1 MIFNIKINRRYNSI
15 LTNKYLNLLYITL
28 YKFIYLLKDMQF
40 QIFIIIFFR
49 FKIRFKIVIFP
60 SYLSSTIREHTQN
73 LEKNNIL
80 HFTTVSSSN
89 YPFKPTTTDFQVYLH
104 IYLPPTDFATSRFK
118 PGLSLSLSLSYS
130 FANTYIAGF
139 FLGLVLSYIPFVPLP
154 ATSRNGLPL
163 G

>member
-1 MIFNIKINRRYNSI
+1 
-15 LTNKYLNLLYITL
+15 
-28 YKFIYLLKDMQF
+28 MQF

-118 PGLSLSLSLSYS
+118 PGLSLSLSLSLLFLRQYLYCGIFPRPRPLLYPLCS
-130 FANTYIAGF
+130 FTGYLSKWVAARVKGKSRQGGVAG
-139 FLGLVLSYIPFVPLP
+139 I
-154 ATSRNGLPL
+154 TIH
-163 G
+163 